1 MLRLTMAVS
10 ERVERGNPM
19 EGENDPGCACE
30 VREDYDG
37 ERIRVHCKEH
47 CPRVQRGDWEHCKG
61 C

>member
-1 MLRLTMAVS
+1 
-10 ERVERGNPM
+10 M
-19 EGENDPGCACE
+19 ESVNDPGCACE